1 MRVIN
6 KQRRPADHIRRDR
19 LIKIT
24 KRAEKAARRQVL
36 DELCSKIVNE
46 KNRSDN
52 GRIPYGLVS
61 RLVKETT
68 PVCSWINRNVIINHY
83 RSISKKSPTTSSP
96 PPLQAPL

>member
-52 GRIPYGLVS
+52 GRADF
-61 RLVKETT
+61 K
-68 PVCSWINRNVIINHY
+68 
-83 RSISKKSPTTSSP
+83 SKTVGAVATMAGTNGSGCGHDCT
-96 PPLQAPL
+96 

>member
-36 DELCSKIVNE
+36 DELCSKIVNK

-52 GRIPYGLVS
+52 GRIMDLYRGL
-61 RLVKETT
+61 
-68 PVCSWINRNVIINHY
+68 
-83 RSISKKSPTTSSP
+83 
-96 PPLQAPL
+96 